1 MICKKC
7 GTEIPDDSKFCP
19 NCGSLQSE
27 LLDNVKETVKEVG
40 EKVEKDVVSLSNYTE
55 DKLNDIQEDVSF
67 AIRGA
72 ELREQA
78 EERGIGGNFK
88 ANQNNQGQIDD
99 SLADILMKV
108 VSALVIAYFGYL
120 AFRGLFEVLGNIGV
134 TFSVLRY
141 SGLFSFALHLVRFVF
156 SSLLVVV
163 GHLLVMVAAFVL
175 GFKRKD
181 SQTTELLIIFG
192 IAAIL
197 ELVIFIVASI
207 LVGFRVRFP
216 NYVLWAILAFIAYFV
231 ILFLSGRKTITAL
244 DTSNMK
250 DVLADSFNA
259 LIEALTGSNDIENK
273 AKPKDLGSVNN
284 VKTGQVIGAATAGSV
299 AAGAVTPNIQGNVI
313 NPLATNPV
321 EGTRALTTNRGIL
334 KYIIFTIITCGLYG
348 FFFIHGVA
356 KDVNEMCK
364 NDGDK
369 VGGLVAYII
378 LSYLTCGLYSIYW
391 QYKIANRLQA
401 NAPSYGLYFSEN
413 GTNVLLWYLV
423 GWLLCFVGPFIA
435 MNIVIKNTN
444 RMAAAYNAANGL
456 NG

>member
-7 GTEIPDDSKFCP
+7 GMEIPNDSKFCP
-19 NCGSLQSE
+19 NCGALQSE

-55 DKLNDIQEDVSF
+55 EKLNDIQEDVSS

-120 AFRGLFEVLGNIGV
+120 AFRGILSLFDGFGFVF
-134 TFSVLRY
+134 TMLRY
-141 SGLFSFALHLVRFVF
+141 NGFFSFIFYFLRVVLSTVLVI
-156 SSLLVVV
+156 V
-163 GHLLVMVAAFVL
+163 GHLLIIVAAFVL

-192 IAAIL
+192 IATIL
-197 ELVIFIVASI
+197 EIVIFIVFAI
-207 LVGFRVRFP
+207 LLAFNVKFP
-216 NYVLWAILAFIAYFV
+216 NYVLWAILAFIAYFA
-231 ILFLSGRKTITAL
+231 ILYLSGRKTITAL

-273 AKPKDLGSVNN
+273 AKPKDLGNVNN
-284 VKTGQVIGAATAGSV
+284 IKTGQVIGAATTGTV
-299 AAGAVTPNIQGNVI
+299 AAAAISPNLQGNVI
-313 NPLATNPV
+313 NPVAVNPV
-321 EGTRALTTNRGIL
+321 EGNRLMTTNRSLL
-334 KYIIFTIITCGLYG
+334 KYLILSIITCGLYS

-413 GTNVLLWYLV
+413 GTNILLWYLV
-423 GWLLCFVGPFIA
+423 GWLLCLIGPFIA

-444 RMAAAYNAANGL
+444 RMAAAYNAANNL